1 MSVYVGSSSGVV
13 QLPLS
18 TCHRYTSCFDC
29 VLARDPF
36 CAWDGA
42 ECVEI
47 TFYRDRYVSSF
58 WLCKSRA
65 MQGVCS
71 HTCLSESICFDMV

>member
-1 MSVYVGSSSGVV
+1 MSVYVGSPSGVV

-18 TCHRYTSCFDC
+18 TCHRYASCFDC

-47 TFYRDRYVSSF
+47 TLHTDRYVTIF

-65 MQGVCS
+65 IQVICS
-71 HTCLSESICFDMV
+71 HNYLSESISGLLF